1 MVALVGLMERA
12 QGPAFSRVRL
22 DPVLWW
28 YVARAS
34 GLLAWVL
41 LSASVVAGLLMSMRL
56 VRGRVRRWI
65 QGFHEFLGA
74 LAVMFTA
81 IHLVAVFSAP
91 LRVGVVQL
99 LVPFTKPDHP
109 VAQGCGVVACYL
121 LIAVMATSWVR
132 VLLPWRWWR
141 RVHVLALPLWVV
153 ATAHTVLAGSDVT
166 DPVTYWT
173 GLAVTEV
180 VVFLAVL
187 RLATGRRS
195 ANGTA
200 SGARATGAG
209 TVVCERIGTSVSS
222 PAAVATPAGDGMQLI
237 IGQTVREA
245 ENVLSLRL
253 ESPDGVVLPGWEPG
267 AHIELV
273 LPSGRRRYY
282 SLCGDPHDARSYRI
296 AVLQVPD
303 GRGGSTELHAIAR
316 AGQSMT
322 VHGPRNH
329 FPLVASQAYV
339 FIAGGIGITPMLAM
353 AARAASTGAEWKLVY
368 AGRRRAGMAFVEEA
382 QALDTHRVEILPGDE
397 GARPDLCALVDAAP
411 PGAAIYCCGPDRML
425 HAVRERVLARGDV
438 SLHSERFAGTATGE
452 AAAFQVEL
460 QRSSYIVDVPA
471 NRTVLQAVRTVVPTI
486 TVGCEQ
492 GVCGAC
498 RTTILAGEPDHRD
511 ELLSHADRAAGAM
524 LICVSRA
531 RTERLTLDL

>member
-12 QGPAFSRVRL
+12 HGPAFSRVRL

-34 GLLAWVL
+34 GLVAWVL

-56 VRGRVRRWI
+56 VRGGVRRWI
-65 QGFHEFLGA
+65 PGFHEFLGA

-153 ATAHTVLAGSDVT
+153 ATAHTVLAGSDIT
-166 DPVTYWT
+166 DPVIYWT

-195 ANGTA
+195 TGGAA
-200 SGARATGAG
+200 SGARA
-209 TVVCERIGTSVSS
+209 
-222 PAAVATPAGDGMQLI
+222 VATPADDGMQLI

-253 ESPDGVVLPGWEPG
+253 ESPDGAALPGWEPG

-273 LPSGRRRYY
+273 LPSGRRRHY
-282 SLCGDPHDARSYRI
+282 SLCGDPHDTRSYRI

-303 GRGGSTELHAIAR
+303 GRGGSTELHAIAQ

-353 AARAASTGAEWKLVY
+353 AARVVSTGAEWKLIY
-368 AGRRRAGMAFVEEA
+368 TGRRRAGMAFVEET
-382 QALDTHRVEILPGDE
+382 QALDPHRVEILPGDE
-397 GARPDLCALVDAAP
+397 GARADLCALIEAAP

-438 SLHSERFAGTATGE
+438 SLHSERFTGTATGA

>member
-1 MVALVGLMERA
+1 MVGLVGLMERA
-12 QGPAFSRVRL
+12 HGPAFTPVRL

-34 GLLAWVL
+34 GLMAWAL
-41 LSASVVAGLLMSMRL
+41 LSVSVVAGLLMSMRV
-56 VRGRVRRWI
+56 VRAGVRRWI

-99 LVPFTKPDHP
+99 LVPFTKPDKP

-141 RVHVLALPLWVV
+141 RVHVLALPLWAV

-166 DPVTYWT
+166 NPVTYWA

-187 RLATGRRS
+187 RLTTGRR
-195 ANGTA
+195 AADGAA
-200 SGARATGAG
+200 SGARATGAR
-209 TVVCERIGTSVSS
+209 TA
-222 PAAVATPAGDGMQLI
+222 PADDGMQLI

-253 ESPDGVVLPGWEPG
+253 ESPDGAALPGWDPG

-273 LPSGRRRYY
+273 LPSGRRRHY
-282 SLCGDPHDARSYRI
+282 SLCGDPEDTHSYRI

-303 GRGGSTELHAIAR
+303 GRGGSMELHAIAR
-316 AGQSMT
+316 AGQLVT

-329 FPLVASQAYV
+329 FPLVGSQAYV
-339 FIAGGIGITPMLAM
+339 FIAGGIGITPMMAM
-353 AARAASTGAEWKLVY
+353 AARVASTAVEWKLIY
-368 AGRRRAGMAFVEEA
+368 AGRRRAGMAFVEEI
-382 QALDTHRVEILPGDE
+382 QALDTHRVEVLPGDE
-397 GARPDLCALVDAAP
+397 GGRPDLCALIDAAP

-438 SLHSERFAGTATGE
+438 SLHSERFTGTATGA

-460 QRSSYIVDVPA
+460 QRSSHIIDVPA
-471 NRTVLQAVRTVVPTI
+471 NRTVLQAVRAVVPAI

-498 RTTILAGEPDHRD
+498 RTIILAGEPDHRD

>member
-1 MVALVGLMERA
+1 MVGLVGLMERA
-12 QGPAFSRVRL
+12 HGPAFTRVRL

-34 GLLAWVL
+34 GLMAWAL
-41 LSASVVAGLLMSMRL
+41 LSVSVVAGLLMSMRL
-56 VRGRVRRWI
+56 ARGGVRRWI

-81 IHLVAVFSAP
+81 IHLVAVFSAS

-99 LVPFTKPDHP
+99 LVPFTKPDKP
-109 VAQGCGVVACYL
+109 VAQGCGVIACYL

-141 RVHVLALPLWVV
+141 RVHLLALPLWAV

-166 DPVTYWT
+166 NPVTYWA

-187 RLATGRRS
+187 RLTTVRR
-195 ANGTA
+195 AADGAA
-200 SGARATGAG
+200 SGARATGAR
-209 TVVCERIGTSVSS
+209 TA
-222 PAAVATPAGDGMQLI
+222 PADDGMQLI

-253 ESPDGVVLPGWEPG
+253 ESPDGAALPGWDPG

-273 LPSGRRRYY
+273 LPSGRRRHY
-282 SLCGDPHDARSYRI
+282 SLCGDPEDTHSYRI

-303 GRGGSTELHAIAR
+303 GRGGSMELHAIAR
-316 AGQSMT
+316 AGQLVT

-339 FIAGGIGITPMLAM
+339 FIAGGIGITPMMAM
-353 AARAASTGAEWKLVY
+353 AARVASTAVEWKLVY
-368 AGRRRAGMAFVEEA
+368 AGRRRAGMAFAEEI
-382 QALDTHRVEILPGDE
+382 QALDTHRVEVLPGDE
-397 GARPDLCALVDAAP
+397 GARPDLCALIDAAS

-438 SLHSERFAGTATGE
+438 SLHSERFTGTATGA

-460 QRSSYIVDVPA
+460 QRSSHIIDVPA

-498 RTTILAGEPDHRD
+498 RTIILAGEPDHRD